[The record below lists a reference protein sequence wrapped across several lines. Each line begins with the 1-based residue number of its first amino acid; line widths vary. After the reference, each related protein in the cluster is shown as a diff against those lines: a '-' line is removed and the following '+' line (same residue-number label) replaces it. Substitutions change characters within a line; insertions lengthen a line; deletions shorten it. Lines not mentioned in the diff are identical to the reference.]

1 MKRIIFNF
9 IEAYRCWLELLFFFR
24 HQWVAHAWQR
34 ELMLN
39 CRLLLQQKF
48 NHSVYE
54 RVTHTD
60 IERDEEQCICICA
73 HNANHWVCK
82 WNLQQ
87 QFTQHLFCVCVFV
100 CSFVGVLK
108 CEKNVVYQK
117 KVWKWKEKPKV
128 RYVHICSENC
138 LHTYTLNTVET
149 ENNANAHFKRAP
161 LTDDDDDDDNPTHYL
176 FFVSFCVL
184 FSLFFLIQLNKFLS
198 FLVWRR
204 SITSAVLV
212 IIGSDRY
219 ERAHLHSRIGI
230 TFLWW
235 YFIVCSTFIF
245 GYLFIFI
252 AFKFGHHTDKITA
265 KFSWIAVKMWK
276 KNGMSNGYWP
286 LNFLLLVCDLIELIV
301 DHSFVHSLIS
311 LTSLLSFNPRS
322 VTWHR
327 RILKNIQ

>member
-1 MKRIIFNF
+1 MHMYLCTQCKPLSMQVEFAAAIHTASFLCVRFCLF
-9 IEAYRCWLELLFFFR
+9 ICWRFKMR
-24 HQWVAHAWQR
+24 
-34 ELMLN
+34 
-39 CRLLLQQKF
+39 K
-48 NHSVYE
+48 
-54 RVTHTD
+54 
-60 IERDEEQCICICA
+60 
-73 HNANHWVCK
+73 
-82 WNLQQ
+82 
-87 QFTQHLFCVCVFV
+87 
-100 CSFVGVLK
+100 
-108 CEKNVVYQK
+108 KNVVYQK

-128 RYVHICSENC
+128 RYVRICSENC

-219 ERAHLHSRIGI
+219 ERVHLHSRIGI